1 MAAVIEGVMAYKKVK
16 VIAYSGYQGD
26 EKPLAFFIDGER
38 INVAEILD
46 MWIEEGLSDKARKRF
61 FIVKADD
68 QKRYRIYCDKKTLEW
83 FCETRGI

>member
-1 MAAVIEGVMAYKKVK
+1 MAYRKIR

-26 EKPLAFFIDGER
+26 ERPLSFFIDGEK

-46 MWIEEGLSDKARKRF
+46 MWIEEGLSDKVRKRF

-68 QKRYRIYCDKKTLEW
+68 QKRYRIYCDKKTLHW
-83 FCETRGI
+83 FCDEGRSREDSL

>member
-1 MAAVIEGVMAYKKVK
+1 MVAAVIKGVMAYKKIK

-26 EKPLAFFIDGER
+26 ERPLAFFINGEK
-38 INVAEILD
+38 INVVEILD

-61 FIVKADD
+61 FIVKTDD

-83 FCETRGI
+83 FCEIR